1 MRSRSSASGLARQF
15 QTDIQ
20 TLTCGRL
27 RGGPS
32 IGDRVIALDRIAGS
46 TMLVCVA
53 GLAAWLVVQ
62 ALPAGELKV
71 PTIAESAEAA
81 PSGATSPDLQKAGA
95 AVAAEPMNA
104 TDIRRLQIRLQRL
117 GFSPGPIDGIVGGRT
132 LEALNS
138 YRATKQ
144 LTPVFEIDHAA
155 AADLL
160 N

>member
-20 TLTCGRL
+20 TLTCGPL

-32 IGDRVIALDRIAGS
+32 IGDRAIALDRIAGS
-46 TMLVCVA
+46 TMLACVA
-53 GLAAWLVVQ
+53 GLGAWLVAQ
-62 ALPAGELKV
+62 ALPAGEFKI
-71 PTIAESAEAA
+71 PAIAESAEAA
-81 PSGATSPDLQKAGA
+81 QSGAPNPDLQKVG
-95 AVAAEPMNA
+95 AEPMNA
-104 TDIRRLQIRLQRL
+104 TNIRRLQIKLQRL
-117 GFSPGPIDGIVGGRT
+117 GFNPGAIDGIVGGRT
-132 LEALNS
+132 LEALNR

-144 LTPVFEIDHAA
+144 LTRVFEIDRAA